1 MRKSRIVILVSFVLF
16 VSCLLS
22 AQEIRISSILQNPR
36 SYRDEVVTLVG
47 YITQYVEA
55 SARSTS
61 FYFLKDDWGSFIKV
75 RTSKDKP
82 DVGKR
87 YSVRGPVSIDS
98 TTREPYLS
106 EESRTE
112 IIIEQP
118 QAAAPTLA
126 PVPVPPPAPQKNDLI
141 YLLVAAIIIVAALI
155 IYLLFKT
162 LRKKSGEGLL
172 AEESSI
178 QDMKMPA
185 PQEMLEGKTV
195 KIAIPPAGTLKLLP
209 GRLLVI
215 SGEDKIKELRF
226 YKTKTQ
232 DENEILFGRAS
243 GSSYNY
249 VQLKSMTVSAKH
261 AKMLYA
267 GGKFTIINYSGT
279 NPVKVNGKE
288 LEVNGAT
295 ALNDSDHIE
304 LGEVVFEFRAQ

>member
-1 MRKSRIVILVSFVLF
+1 
-16 VSCLLS
+16 
-22 AQEIRISSILQNPR
+22 
-36 SYRDEVVTLVG
+36 
-47 YITQYVEA
+47 
-55 SARSTS
+55 
-61 FYFLKDDWGSFIKV
+61 
-75 RTSKDKP
+75 
-82 DVGKR
+82 
-87 YSVRGPVSIDS
+87 
-98 TTREPYLS
+98 LS

-118 QAAAPTLA
+118 QAAALTPA

-155 IYLLFKT
+155 IYLLFKVI
-162 LRKKSGEGLL
+162 RRKSGEGLL
-172 AEESSI
+172 AEESSV

-295 ALNDSDHIE
+295 ALNDGDRIE